1 MEWMFMKKKL
11 NQDDMK
17 KYIALDEECGRLHKL
32 IRAEKDKARLIGYF
46 DELIRAYDRMS
57 SMIRPS
63 WMERIAIKQLVKTRE
78 ALKRSSH
85 HIKPQDSPTD
95 EELEIIVSDKEKLKK
110 TLEGGVV

>member
-1 MEWMFMKKKL
+1 MKKKL

-17 KYIALDEECGRLHKL
+17 KYTALDDECGRLHKL
-32 IRAEKDKARLIGYF
+32 IRAEKDKTRLIGYF

-78 ALKRSSH
+78 ALKKSIH
-85 HIKPQDSPTD
+85 QIKPQDSPTD
-95 EELEIIVSDKEKLKK
+95 EELEIIVNDKDKLRS
-110 TLEGGVV
+110 TLKGGVL